1 MFPGASLIHALQCLA
16 GIDQPHTQTT
26 ELERAALAKWARGR
40 SRAAEIGVY
49 EGLTT
54 RVIAEVLADDG
65 ELFAI
70 DPFLAG
76 RLGICWS
83 KLIARRHLRASRCGS
98 RVRWVEHLSHEA
110 VHQFDGKLDFL
121 FIDGDHSLQGI
132 QRDWRDWSCRIA
144 QDGIVAL
151 HDTRAPPHNPR
162 VGDLGS
168 CRYFASH
175 IRHDPRFELLEQ
187 VDSLSVLRRGA
198 TGRSA
203 QSEVRTGQERP
214 MNPKAGA

>member
-1 MFPGASLIHALQCLA
+1 
-16 GIDQPHTQTT
+16 
-26 ELERAALAKWARGR
+26 LERAALAKWASGR
-40 SRAAEIGVY
+40 CRAAEIGVY
-49 EGLTT
+49 EGRTT
-54 RVIAEVLADDG
+54 RVIAEVLADG
-65 ELFAI
+65 GGLFAI
-70 DPFLAG
+70 DPFFPG

-83 KLIARRHLRASRCGS
+83 KLVARQHLRASPCWS

-110 VHQFDGKLDFL
+110 VHQVHGELDFL
-121 FIDGDHSLQGI
+121 FIDGDHSLEAI

-144 QDGIVAL
+144 RGGIVAL

-187 VDSLSVLRRGA
+187 VDSLSVLRCFAPESNTESAPERLP
-198 TGRSA
+198 GRS
-203 QSEVRTGQERP
+203 
-214 MNPKAGA
+214 NP